1 MARNDVEIKI
11 TAKDA
16 ASPAFARLVKSAER
30 AQHSIGGLGESA
42 SRMNGLF
49 MNLTG
54 FAAAATGI
62 YGFTETVGKAT
73 EEILDYYK
81 IMQQGAIAT
90 AGTLMSV
97 GQIDGK
103 DLEWNDALIM
113 STGLMKKLADQA
125 IATGVS
131 TKELAYVFRAGLA
144 PALRGGMNIEQYT
157 KLLAPLTAVGKMLG
171 LNDTNLMRDISDIMS
186 GLNVSRTKMGQVL
199 GITGAEVKK
208 ASAEGKLF
216 EYLNMR
222 LQGEVMATTKYLE
235 TWEGRVNHLKEAV
248 ARVGGESM
256 KGAFDTIKED
266 IQTVAERLVIV
277 DTKTQE
283 IYIRN
288 DAMETFK
295 KMNDLIVS
303 AEQQIGG
310 LISDIGNVGS
320 ALNVGGASLETIK
333 FAVDHLREGIELYV
347 LLTATSKAREFVNG
361 VTLAFNQQAAAQ
373 GVVQRIAASAGR
385 EIMVQQKAITDA
397 VNEETTAMVK
407 GNKELAKKVKL
418 ANDLVIAESK
428 RAQNRAVRIGAG
440 VTSNYSNIANE
451 AGVYTAAAAEK
462 VAAENAVASA
472 AYRTTAA
479 YGVQQAAV
487 RNNMVASAEAGY
499 VIQRAENNKSAAAAK
514 TTAALKVQQ
523 AQYAIVGAAAT
534 STGVVANR
542 AMTSQLGMMAK
553 VTRGIKGITA
563 AVYALSG
570 GWLGLAVVAGYAGY
584 EMYRANMDNKEA
596 MEANEITLDNGT
608 RITKN
613 KDGKYYVWSEKG
625 NNPHVAGHYR
635 ASDNKPGWVT
645 MGDESK
651 DRVDRYA
658 YDSELEKREITR
670 EAQAQAE
677 ALKRSERVTSQMNG
691 ILGRANDISY
701 RNMDGAEDQEAAKK
715 AADAHEKYN
724 SVLQQN
730 GDLINKA
737 NAKMRDI
744 ISSLQEQLM
753 KINGSKYD
761 EDIASARK
769 SFMSTQKNIAESKTT
784 LKSIKPSVLALASGG
799 GNASMV
805 EEAANHLGEQWGVN
819 TCAEFVSGIAK
830 AVGIDSVNSSWVPDI
845 INSAQNK
852 DAYYGRDSGYIPQNG
867 DLVIWGGDEHIGISD
882 GAGGHISSDT
892 HGVVHV
898 DASQEDTYYGKPVS
912 GYISMAQMQGSVN
925 LAPTS
930 RETYTPYG
938 VDLANSM
945 NEKLFEER
953 IKEAKKNLGIRQRK
967 QDSETLINLLS
978 TAVSDERD
986 AVLAQ
991 QLEEK
996 IAELKERREEI
1007 YKAIAGDTSD
1017 KEEVARA
1024 NLATDKAIAA
1034 EEAKIRMESFNQ
1046 QQELDEKRLEER
1058 IKHNQNLFYT
1068 EQATQNEILSMN
1080 RAALEEYIGLLREK
1094 LKNDKL
1100 TAIQRLEVESQ
1111 LSDSIKKLN
1120 ENRYRDFSQISEKI
1134 KELMR
1139 NDVLDYGSIVED
1151 GYNSIKSTFTSFGQN
1166 MLTES
1171 KSVKERLENLFRDL
1185 ANNILNMGMKM
1196 AMNGIWSNLI
1206 GGLTR
1211 GFGASP
1217 MGFATGGYITGPG
1230 TSTSDSIPAYLS
1242 NGEYVVKASA
1252 VNRVGV
1258 GFLDSINS
1266 GYIKRFATGGMV
1278 GNAPAGSAGK
1288 PNFKVN
1294 ITNNTGNEI
1303 SAENSDIN
1311 FDGESYVLS
1320 IVLDGIANNKMGMRT
1335 LLKGI

>member
-1 MARNDVEIKI
+1 
-11 TAKDA
+11 
-16 ASPAFARLVKSAER
+16 
-30 AQHSIGGLGESA
+30 
-42 SRMNGLF
+42 
-49 MNLTG
+49 
-54 FAAAATGI
+54 
-62 YGFTETVGKAT
+62 
-73 EEILDYYK
+73 
-81 IMQQGAIAT
+81 
-90 AGTLMSV
+90 
-97 GQIDGK
+97 
-103 DLEWNDALIM
+103 
-113 STGLMKKLADQA
+113 
-125 IATGVS
+125 
-131 TKELAYVFRAGLA
+131 
-144 PALRGGMNIEQYT
+144 
-157 KLLAPLTAVGKMLG
+157 
-171 LNDTNLMRDISDIMS
+171 
-186 GLNVSRTKMGQVL
+186 
-199 GITGAEVKK
+199 
-208 ASAEGKLF
+208 
-216 EYLNMR
+216 
-222 LQGEVMATTKYLE
+222 
-235 TWEGRVNHLKEAV
+235 
-248 ARVGGESM
+248 
-256 KGAFDTIKED
+256 
-266 IQTVAERLVIV
+266 
-277 DTKTQE
+277 
-283 IYIRN
+283 
-288 DAMETFK
+288 
-295 KMNDLIVS
+295 
-303 AEQQIGG
+303 
-310 LISDIGNVGS
+310 
-320 ALNVGGASLETIK
+320 
-333 FAVDHLREGIELYV
+333 
-347 LLTATSKAREFVNG
+347 
-361 VTLAFNQQAAAQ
+361 
-373 GVVQRIAASAGR
+373 
-385 EIMVQQKAITDA
+385 
-397 VNEETTAMVK
+397 
-407 GNKELAKKVKL
+407 
-418 ANDLVIAESK
+418 
-428 RAQNRAVRIGAG
+428 
-440 VTSNYSNIANE
+440 
-451 AGVYTAAAAEK
+451 
-462 VAAENAVASA
+462 
-472 AYRTTAA
+472 
-479 YGVQQAAV
+479 
-487 RNNMVASAEAGY
+487 
-499 VIQRAENNKSAAAAK
+499 
-514 TTAALKVQQ
+514 
-523 AQYAIVGAAAT
+523 
-534 STGVVANR
+534 
-542 AMTSQLGMMAK
+542 
-553 VTRGIKGITA
+553 
-563 AVYALSG
+563 
-570 GWLGLAVVAGYAGY
+570 
-584 EMYRANMDNKEA
+584 
-596 MEANEITLDNGT
+596 
-608 RITKN
+608 
-613 KDGKYYVWSEKG
+613 
-625 NNPHVAGHYR
+625 
-635 ASDNKPGWVT
+635 
-645 MGDESK
+645 
-651 DRVDRYA
+651 
-658 YDSELEKREITR
+658 
-670 EAQAQAE
+670 
-677 ALKRSERVTSQMNG
+677 
-691 ILGRANDISY
+691 
-701 RNMDGAEDQEAAKK
+701 
-715 AADAHEKYN
+715 
-724 SVLQQN
+724 
-730 GDLINKA
+730 
-737 NAKMRDI
+737 MRDI

-852 DAYYGRDSGYIPQNG
+852 DAYYGRDSGYVPQNG

-898 DASQEDTYYGKPVS
+898 DALQEDTYYGKPVS
-912 GYISMAQMQGSVN
+912 GYISMAQMQGNVN

-945 NEKLFEER
+945 NEKLFDER
-953 IKEAKKNLGIRQRK
+953 VKEAKKNLATRQRK
-967 QDSETLINLLS
+967 QDSETLINMLS

-1034 EEAKIRMESFNQ
+1034 EEAKIRMEAFNQ

-1058 IKHNQNLFYT
+1058 LKHNQNLFYT

-1120 ENRYRDFSQISEKI
+1120 ENRHRDFSQISEKI
-1134 KELMR
+1134 KDLMR

-1217 MGFATGGYITGPG
+1217 TGFATGGYITGPG

-1266 GYIKRFATGGMV
+1266 GYIKRFATGGMI
-1278 GNAPAGSAGK
+1278 GSAPTGSAGK

-1320 IVLDGIANNKMGMRT
+1320 IVLNGIANNKMGMRT

>member
-16 ASPAFARLVKSAER
+16 ASPAFAQLVKSAER

-131 TKELAYVFRAGLA
+131 TKELAYVFRVGLA

-266 IQTVAERLVIV
+266 IQAVAERLVIV

-310 LISDIGNVGS
+310 LISDIGSVGS

-333 FAVDHLREGIELYV
+333 FAVDHLREGIELYA
-347 LLTATSKAREFVNG
+347 LLTATSKTREFVNG

-499 VIQRAENNKSAAAAK
+499 VIQRAENNKSTAAAK

-553 VTRGIKGITA
+553 VTRGIKGMTA

-584 EMYRANMDNKEA
+584 EMYRAKMDNNAAMKE
-596 MEANEITLDNGT
+596 NDITLDNGT
-608 RITKN
+608 RVTKN
-613 KDGKYYVWSEKG
+613 KDGKYYVWGSKTYTDEFG
-625 NNPHVAGHYR
+625 EEVT
-635 ASDNKPGWVT
+635 SSPGWMA
-645 MGDESK
+645 MGDSIK
-651 DRVDRYA
+651 DRFDRYA

-701 RNMDGAEDQEAAKK
+701 RNMDGAEDQETVKK

-852 DAYYGRDSGYIPQNG
+852 DAYYGRDSGYVPQNG

-882 GAGGHISSDT
+882 GTGGHISSDT

-912 GYISMAQMQGSVN
+912 GYISMAQMQGNVN

-945 NEKLFEER
+945 NEKLFDER
-953 IKEAKKNLGIRQRK
+953 VAEAKKNLATRQRK
-967 QDSETLINLLS
+967 QDSETLINMLS

-1058 IKHNQNLFYT
+1058 LKHNQNLFYT
-1068 EQATQNEILSMN
+1068 EQATQNEILGMN

-1120 ENRYRDFSQISEKI
+1120 ENRHRDFSQMSEKI
-1134 KELMR
+1134 KDLMR

-1217 MGFATGGYITGPG
+1217 MGHATGGYITGPG

-1242 NGEYVVKASA
+1242 NGEYVVNASA

-1258 GFLDSINS
+1258 SFLDSINS

-1278 GNAPAGSAGK
+1278 GNAPSGSAGK

-1320 IVLDGIANNKMGMRT
+1320 IVVNGIATNKMGMRT

>member
-1 MARNDVEIKI
+1 
-11 TAKDA
+11 
-16 ASPAFARLVKSAER
+16 
-30 AQHSIGGLGESA
+30 
-42 SRMNGLF
+42 
-49 MNLTG
+49 
-54 FAAAATGI
+54 
-62 YGFTETVGKAT
+62 
-73 EEILDYYK
+73 
-81 IMQQGAIAT
+81 
-90 AGTLMSV
+90 
-97 GQIDGK
+97 
-103 DLEWNDALIM
+103 
-113 STGLMKKLADQA
+113 
-125 IATGVS
+125 
-131 TKELAYVFRAGLA
+131 
-144 PALRGGMNIEQYT
+144 
-157 KLLAPLTAVGKMLG
+157 
-171 LNDTNLMRDISDIMS
+171 
-186 GLNVSRTKMGQVL
+186 
-199 GITGAEVKK
+199 
-208 ASAEGKLF
+208 
-216 EYLNMR
+216 
-222 LQGEVMATTKYLE
+222 
-235 TWEGRVNHLKEAV
+235 
-248 ARVGGESM
+248 
-256 KGAFDTIKED
+256 
-266 IQTVAERLVIV
+266 
-277 DTKTQE
+277 
-283 IYIRN
+283 
-288 DAMETFK
+288 
-295 KMNDLIVS
+295 
-303 AEQQIGG
+303 
-310 LISDIGNVGS
+310 
-320 ALNVGGASLETIK
+320 
-333 FAVDHLREGIELYV
+333 
-347 LLTATSKAREFVNG
+347 
-361 VTLAFNQQAAAQ
+361 
-373 GVVQRIAASAGR
+373 
-385 EIMVQQKAITDA
+385 
-397 VNEETTAMVK
+397 
-407 GNKELAKKVKL
+407 
-418 ANDLVIAESK
+418 
-428 RAQNRAVRIGAG
+428 
-440 VTSNYSNIANE
+440 
-451 AGVYTAAAAEK
+451 
-462 VAAENAVASA
+462 
-472 AYRTTAA
+472 
-479 YGVQQAAV
+479 
-487 RNNMVASAEAGY
+487 
-499 VIQRAENNKSAAAAK
+499 
-514 TTAALKVQQ
+514 
-523 AQYAIVGAAAT
+523 
-534 STGVVANR
+534 
-542 AMTSQLGMMAK
+542 
-553 VTRGIKGITA
+553 
-563 AVYALSG
+563 
-570 GWLGLAVVAGYAGY
+570 
-584 EMYRANMDNKEA
+584 
-596 MEANEITLDNGT
+596 
-608 RITKN
+608 
-613 KDGKYYVWSEKG
+613 
-625 NNPHVAGHYR
+625 
-635 ASDNKPGWVT
+635 
-645 MGDESK
+645 
-651 DRVDRYA
+651 
-658 YDSELEKREITR
+658 
-670 EAQAQAE
+670 
-677 ALKRSERVTSQMNG
+677 
-691 ILGRANDISY
+691 
-701 RNMDGAEDQEAAKK
+701 
-715 AADAHEKYN
+715 
-724 SVLQQN
+724 
-730 GDLINKA
+730 
-737 NAKMRDI
+737 MRDI

-852 DAYYGRDSGYIPQNG
+852 DAYYGRDSGYVPQNG

-912 GYISMAQMQGSVN
+912 GYISMAQMQGNVN

-945 NEKLFEER
+945 NEKLFDER
-953 IKEAKKNLGIRQRK
+953 VKEAKKNLATRQRK
-967 QDSETLINLLS
+967 QDSETLINMLS

-1058 IKHNQNLFYT
+1058 LKHNQNLFYT
-1068 EQATQNEILSMN
+1068 EQATQNEILGMN

-1120 ENRYRDFSQISEKI
+1120 ENRHRDFSQMSEKV

-1266 GYIKRFATGGMV
+1266 GYIKRFATGGMI
-1278 GNAPAGSAGK
+1278 GSAPTGSAGK

-1320 IVLDGIANNKMGMRT
+1320 IVLNGIANNKMGMRT